1 MRASS
6 EGAVVLEGVHKR
18 FGAVQALA
26 GVDLA
31 IPQGSCFGLVGPNG
45 AGKTTLFSII
55 SGFLRPSAG
64 RVRVLGHPHGAEDL
78 RGRLAVLPQDASWRK
93 GIPLGRQMA
102 LCARLQGFSSAD
114 APREVL
120 RVLALTGMADCAG
133 RHPDKLS
140 HGMAKRVAIA
150 QALIGDPA
158 VVLLDEPISG
168 LDPAQARAIRLLI
181 QGESGKRT
189 FLISSHD
196 MPDIEALCSHV
207 AIIKAGRIVEQ
218 RRMDEL
224 TRREAV
230 VVFTLA
236 EVPSEAL
243 AAPFRALAYVSAAE
257 IRPVERKL
265 QLTVRVDQK
274 GIDEAAA
281 EFIKLLMEHKAT
293 FVGLQKGT
301 SLEDAVLKA
310 T

>member
-1 MRASS
+1 MREDNDA
-6 EGAVVLEGVHKR
+6 AIVVEGVHKR
-18 FGAVQALA
+18 FAAVQALA
-26 GVDLA
+26 GVELTV
-31 IPQGSCFGLVGPNG
+31 PRGSCFGLVGPNG

-64 RVRVLGHPHGAEDL
+64 RVRVLGEEHGAERL
-78 RGRLAVLPQDASWRK
+78 RGRLAVLPQDAAWRK
-93 GIPLGRQMA
+93 GVPLGKQMA
-102 LCARLQGFSSAD
+102 LCARLQGLSAAD
-114 APREVL
+114 APREVV
-120 RVLALTGMADCAG
+120 RVLTLTGMADCVE

-150 QALIGDPA
+150 QALIGDPE

-181 QGESGKRT
+181 QGERGKRT
-189 FLISSHD
+189 FLVSSHD
-196 MPDIEALCSHV
+196 MSDIEALCSHV

-230 VVFTLA
+230 VVFTLTEA
-236 EVPSEAL
+236 PTEAL
-243 AAPFRALAYVSAAE
+243 AAPFRALPFVSAAE
-257 IRPVERKL
+257 VRPVERKL

-281 EFIKLLMEHKAT
+281 EFIKILVEHQAN

>member
-1 MRASS
+1 MIHLTSISKQHGSRVLFRDASMQILP
-6 EGAVVLEGVHKR
+6 ATR
-18 FGAVQALA
+18 T
-26 GVDLA
+26 
-31 IPQGSCFGLVGPNG
+31 GLVGPNG

-64 RVRVLGHPHGAEDL
+64 RVRVLGEEHGAERL

-93 GIPLGRQMA
+93 GVPLDRQMA
-102 LCARLQGFSSAD
+102 LCARLQGFSAED
-114 APREVL
+114 ARREVL
-120 RVLALTGMADCAG
+120 RVLTLTGMADCVG

-140 HGMAKRVAIA
+140 HGMAKRVAIS

-158 VVLLDEPISG
+158 VVLLDEPIAG
-168 LDPAQARAIRLLI
+168 LDPAQARAIRLLV

-236 EVPSEAL
+236 EAPKDAL

-257 IRPVERKL
+257 VRPVERKL

-274 GIDEAAA
+274 GIDEASA
-281 EFIKLLMEHKAT
+281 EFIGILVAQGVN